1 MVKTLS
7 AFLITLVAALLLNVA
22 LVSRHYD
29 QKPRPYEPE
38 RITSGDIVQLSVQE
52 LLPLE
57 INPIFEPS
65 TRRQQPTQ

>member
-38 RITSGDIVQLSVQE
+38 KITSGDIVQLSVQE
-52 LLPLE
+52 LLP
-57 INPIFEPS
+57 
-65 TRRQQPTQ
+65 

>member
-1 MVKTLS
+1 MVKSLS

-38 RITSGDIVQLSVQE
+38 RITSGDVVQLRMQE

-57 INPIFEPS
+57 IDPIFEPS
-65 TRRQQPTQ
+65 RRRQRQIQ

>member
-1 MVKTLS
+1 MVKSLL
-7 AFLITLVAALLLNVA
+7 AFLITLVASLLLNVA

-38 RITSGDIVQLSVQE
+38 RITIGDIVQLSMQE

-57 INPIFEPS
+57 IDPIFEPS
-65 TRRQQPTQ
+65 TRRQRQIQ